1 MTLPEILILIF
12 LAVLILLALLIMVR
26 QASLKKSIRSDEL
39 KNEVLRMR
47 GQLDAGTRSS
57 AEFNASLRGEI
68 RESLQDGMDSQSEQL
83 RRISQDQSE
92 QLRNSARDQTRTL
105 LEMQERQNTSLRQ
118 INDQNAKFQEAVVRA
133 LTESMDKL
141 QKANDE
147 RLNAMQGVVSEKLD
161 TTLNERL
168 DTNFS
173 KVTEQLANLY
183 RSLGELRDLSSGVTE
198 LNHTLSN
205 VKTRG
210 VWGEIQLQRIL
221 EDTMARS
228 QYEVNVATKRGS
240 DDRVEFA
247 VKFPSAEAEGETVL
261 LPIDAKFPT
270 DLYNRI
276 VEASQSEDREAL
288 AAAVSDL
295 KKRIREEAQTIS
307 SKYLDP
313 PRTTNYAFLYLPT
326 EGLYSEVLRI
336 DGLSEECQR
345 KGVILT
351 GPTTITAVLNSLQV
365 GFRNIALS
373 KKSVEVM
380 KTLEAVKAQIGR
392 MNDSVEKTQK
402 KLNEAVSLTEDLHK
416 RTWHIS
422 NRMKRIGEM
431 DETEADRVLEI
442 EDLRPAPESVPE
454 IGDPR
459 PAPDGE

>member
-1 MTLPEILILIF
+1 MTLAEILILLF
-12 LAVLILLALLIMVR
+12 LAVLILLTLLVILR
-26 QASLKKSIRSDEL
+26 QSSLKKSFRTDDL
-39 KNEVLRMR
+39 KNEMQRMR
-47 GQLDAGTRSS
+47 GQLDAGARSN

-68 RESLQDGMDSQSEQL
+68 RENLRDGMESQAGQL
-83 RRISQDQSE
+83 RRISQDQAE

-105 LEMQERQNTSLRQ
+105 LEMQERQNTSLQQ
-118 INDQNAKFQEAVVRA
+118 INDRNAKFQEAVVKA
-133 LTESMDKL
+133 LTESMEKL
-141 QKANDE
+141 QSSNE
-147 RLNAMQGVVSEKLD
+147 QRLNEMQGVVREKLD

-183 RSLGELRDLSSGVTE
+183 RSLGELKDLSSGVTE

-210 VWGEIQLQRIL
+210 IWGEIQLQRIL

-228 QYEVNVATKRGS
+228 QYEVNVATKRNS
-240 DDRVEFA
+240 PDRVEFA
-247 VKFPSAEAEGETVL
+247 VKFPSAEADGETVY

-276 VEASQSEDREAL
+276 VDAAEAGDRAAL
-288 AAAVSDL
+288 EGAVSDL
-295 KKRIREEAQTIS
+295 KRRIRDEANTIA

-313 PRTTNYAFLYLPT
+313 PHTTNYAFLYLPT

-336 DGLSEECQR
+336 DGLSEECQK

-351 GPTTITAVLNSLQV
+351 GPTTITAVLNSLQA
-365 GFRNIALS
+365 GFRNVALS

-402 KLNEAVSLTEDLHK
+402 KLGEAVTLTDELHR

-431 DETEADRVLEI
+431 DELEADRLLMIGEDAAEEI
-442 EDLRPAPESVPE
+442 TE
-454 IGDPR
+454 
-459 PAPDGE
+459 

>member
-47 GQLDAGTRSS
+47 GQLDAGTRSN

-118 INDQNAKFQEAVVRA
+118 ISDQNAKFQEAVVRA

-288 AAAVSDL
+288 AVAVSDL

>member
-47 GQLDAGTRSS
+47 GQLDAGTRSN

-288 AAAVSDL
+288 AVAVSDL